1 MMRVVLLVIG
11 FLFMV
16 ALLLMLPMLGD
27 LDSGWA
33 GWVLG
38 LAGWGVYYAI
48 IDFIYK
54 HPKKKKNSD

>member
-1 MMRVVLLVIG
+1 MMKVLLQAIG

-16 ALLLMLPMLGD
+16 ALLLALPMLGD

-38 LAGWGVYYAI
+38 LVGWGVYYAI

-54 HPKKKKNSD
+54 YPVKKRNSD